1 MNISSRFIDA
11 NGIRTHYLEAGEGA
25 PLLLLHGGGAGADS
39 VGNWTESIGILAKRH
54 RVIAPDMVGFGK
66 SDKPAPEHFVYDQ
79 KSRND
84 HVIAFIEAMGLAKTS
99 VVGNS
104 MGGATALGVALQ
116 RPDLLDRIVLMGSA
130 GLAIP
135 PVPSPNLQ
143 HTLNYDFTL
152 DGMRR
157 IVEGLTSPRFEPTE
171 DMIRYRYELMTDPAA
186 AASLKAINAET
197 KKGTL
202 VYNED
207 TLRQIKHPVLVVNG
221 KEDGVSPIA
230 RALRFLELLE
240 NSRGYIVPHCGHWAM
255 IETTGEFCA
264 AVENFLD
271 LEL

>member
-1 MNISSRFIDA
+1 MNISSCFIQA
-11 NGIRTHYLEAGEGA
+11 NRIRTHYLEAGSGA

-39 VGNWTESIGILAKRH
+39 VGNWKECIKILAKRY

-66 SDKPAPEHFVYDQ
+66 TDKPSPENFTYDQ

-84 HVIAFIEAMGLAKTS
+84 HIVAFIEALGLTKVA

-116 RPDLLDRIVLMGSA
+116 RPELLDRIVLMGSA

-135 PVPSPNLQ
+135 PVPSPHLQ

-152 DGMRR
+152 EGMRR
-157 IVEGLTSPRFEPTE
+157 VIEGLTSPRFKPTVE
-171 DMIRYRYELMTDPAA
+171 MIRYRYELMTDPAA
-186 AASLKAINAET
+186 AEALKAINAET

-202 VYNED
+202 VYDED
-207 TLRQIKHPVLVVNG
+207 ALRTIKHPVLVVNG

-255 IETTGEFCA
+255 IETTAEFCSV
-264 AVENFLD
+264 VENFLA
-271 LEL
+271 LEF